1 MKTDLLKNNCKV
13 LFSMLICSGFI
24 MSPMDMMAKDSF
36 STMRIQQE
44 NVTVAGTVKDV
55 NGEPIIGL
63 MCWSQVLLWE
73 QLRILMENF
82 H

>member
-24 MSPMDMMAKDSF
+24 MSPVDMMAKDNF

-44 NVTVAGTVKDV
+44 NVTVAGTVK
-55 NGEPIIGL
+55 E
-63 MCWSQVLLWE
+63 
-73 QLRILMENF
+73 
-82 H
+82 

>member
-24 MSPMDMMAKDSF
+24 MSPVDMMAKDNF

-44 NVTVAGTVKDV
+44 NVTVTIAL
-55 NGEPIIGL
+55 N
-63 MCWSQVLLWE
+63 
-73 QLRILMENF
+73 RY
-82 H
+82 HA